1 MLKTKT
7 EVRIIE
13 IVSEYKEAK
22 NSRPPV
28 RMCVLLEAVSTISP

>member
-1 MLKTKT
+1 MLETKT

-22 NSRPPV
+22 NSGSAQSHHDNT
-28 RMCVLLEAVSTISP
+28 E